1 MEILSFMDSQSRG
14 LRCLKGC
21 LLLLISVSEL
31 FMFGDYLVQ

>member
-1 MEILSFMDSQSRG
+1 METLSLMGSQSRG

-31 FMFGDYLVQ
+31 LTFGGYLVQ